1 MELASGR
8 FRVQW
13 VLRQRDRRP
22 ARSEATGGKKAKPC
36 AMGYHAMCSQNL
48 DVRFCYECEGIIEH
62 EGWCSQ
68 KKCYCYCHY
77 AGG

>member
-1 MELASGR
+1 MH
-8 FRVQW
+8 
-13 VLRQRDRRP
+13 
-22 ARSEATGGKKAKPC
+22 TGANSAQSWYDETTNMCTRLLKALWC